1 MDFFYLLYYMDS
13 FFTALKQWSEQS
25 IIDEVIIIAVLIAIC
40 ESVAQNFIKNS
51 PNKQHTTMFFGLTFY
66 ILVGFLLHHAY
77 NNYPLSKVNITWS
90 CLSIVISTLLGYFL
104 YNETITYNTLISVT
118 ASLIAVYFISL

>member
-1 MDFFYLLYYMDS
+1 MDS
-13 FFTALKQWSEQS
+13 FFTSLKQWSDQS
-25 IIDEVIIIAVLIAIC
+25 IIDNVIIIAILIAIC

-51 PNKQHTTMFFGLTFY
+51 PNRQHIIMFFGLTFY

-77 NNYPLSKVNITWS
+77 NNYPLSKVNVTWS
-90 CLSIVISTLLGYFL
+90 CLSIVISTFIGYFL
-104 YNETITYNTLISVT
+104 YNDTITCNTIISVF